1 MRIHRSVLFL
11 WIALG
16 LAVGVAEAV
25 TLEQVP
31 DPRPGGWAV
40 DLTGT
45 LPAETLAELNRLGDD
60 VKARTGAELVVVV
73 VGSTD
78 GVKPRDFALRLA
90 NSWGI
95 GERARDNGLLVFAAL
110 DDRRAEILLGDGID
124 GDANIRTSE
133 AIVQGVMLPRFRRGD
148 PAGAVLQ
155 GSQACA
161 RRILD
166 AGPRPS
172 RRISISMRWVLLL
185 MGLGV
190 VLAFALAVLI
200 YALVQMVRSEG
211 SPATDKKPAAKDD
224 DETLLQTSSALLL
237 SSTLAST
244 DSSFSS
250 TSSAADSGSDGGGSF
265 SGGGAGGSW

>member
-1 MRIHRSVLFL
+1 MRVHRSVIFL

-16 LAVGVAEAV
+16 LAAGVTEAV
-25 TLEQVP
+25 TVEQVP

-124 GDANIRTSE
+124 GDANTRKSE
-133 AIVQGVMLPRFRRGD
+133 AIIKEVMLPRFRRGD

-161 RRILD
+161 RRILE
-166 AGPRPS
+166 AGPKPS
-172 RRISISMRWVLLL
+172 RHISINFGWVLLL
-185 MGLGV
+185 MGLAV
-190 VLAFALAVLI
+190 VPVFALSVLV
-200 YALVQMVRSEG
+200 YALVQAVRSER
-211 SPATDKKPAAKDD
+211 SPAPYKKPAAKEDD
-224 DETLLQTSSALLL
+224 DTLLQT
-237 SSTLAST
+237 
-244 DSSFSS
+244 
-250 TSSAADSGSDGGGSF
+250 
-265 SGGGAGGSW
+265 